1 MKQHLT
7 KLTAAGLAVLALT
20 GCTGGAQETAPSP
33 QSAETTWTL
42 TVGQPEDS
50 TCWAAAEAFASSLS
64 VATDGVVA
72 VEVQPAA
79 IGQVESLEQT
89 VAGVT
94 DFYLDSSL
102 IYGSYD
108 SGGSTIRSESPVRL
122 SSWSRNTAWTAKAF
136 TPK

>member
-50 TCWAAAEAFASSLS
+50 TCWAAAEAFAARWNL
-64 VATDGVVA
+64 
-72 VEVQPAA
+72 
-79 IGQVESLEQT
+79 
-89 VAGVT
+89 
-94 DFYLDSSL
+94 
-102 IYGSYD
+102 
-108 SGGSTIRSESPVRL
+108 
-122 SSWSRNTAWTAKAF
+122 WSRPWLGSRTFIWTAV
-136 TPK
+136 